1 MLNKL
6 QVNIWS
12 CSNVIFT
19 SFSLTF
25 QVVHL
30 IWRHKHLKFLK
41 INFFWNVHLFVF
53 MWSYKKYKIVPIFKS
68 ELFIAFDFTGA
79 SRPFQRTPSA
89 KLAALF
95 SISTFFR
102 TFFAYFLVWYTH
114 VIYFTSSTALH
125 LFTLLL
131 SPLAIQWIK
140 MHCKYCLC
148 PAVKGEEEIVK
159 MLKC

>member
-6 QVNIWS
+6 QVNISS

-30 IWRHKHLKFLK
+30 IWRHKHLKFFK
-41 INFFWNVHLFVF
+41 IDFFWNVHLFVF

-89 KLAALF
+89 KLAALLQYF
-95 SISTFFR
+95 HIFP
-102 TFFAYFLVWYTH
+102 YFLCLFSRLVH
-114 VIYFTSSTALH
+114 ACNLFHFFNRSASLHTSPFATRHPMNKDAL
-125 LFTLLL
+125 
-131 SPLAIQWIK
+131 
-140 MHCKYCLC
+140 
-148 PAVKGEEEIVK
+148 
-159 MLKC
+159 

>member
-1 MLNKL
+1 MLKRL
-6 QVNIWS
+6 QVNISS

-30 IWRHKHLKFLK
+30 IWRHKHLEFFK
-41 INFFWNVHLFVF
+41 IDFFWNVHLFVF

-114 VIYFTSSTALH
+114 VIYFTSSIALH

-140 MHCKYCLC
+140 MHCKYSFVRQWKAKRKL
-148 PAVKGEEEIVK
+148 
-159 MLKC
+159 